1 MSQEAWP
8 SGAWYHRQAG
18 EACGPVSAERLKE
31 LLAAG
36 QLRAGQAVWRRY
48 RECLL
53 FLQAARAA
61 SGAAGDAT
69 QRPSSGRAST

>member
-8 SGAWYHRQAG
+8 SGAWYYRQAG

-36 QLRAGQAVWRRY
+36 QLRAGQAVWRRS
-48 RECLL
+48 RERLL
-53 FLQAARAA
+53 FVQAARAA
-61 SGAAGDAT
+61 SGAAGDG
-69 QRPSSGRAST
+69 SGRPGSGPAPA